1 MDREARI
8 AWLVDHNQRPRHRGR
23 LPDADARV
31 PGGNPGCG
39 DVITMYVKANDGE
52 DRVAA
57 VSFEGVGC
65 TLSQAA
71 ASILAERMNRQKPT
85 FNEVLGFS
93 YEQMLDLLGRDIA
106 ASRPQCATLA
116 LGTLK
121 GAVKTVEMNRKLRA
135 AGHTDDEIAQL
146 RRAIAAQAEGTGLVI
161 GEGAERAALSGDRTQ
176 EPVSRAGPAAALQ
189 RERSRRAR

>member
-1 MDREARI
+1 MDQETRI
-8 AWLVDHNQRPRHRGR
+8 AWLVDHFKRPRHRGK

-39 DVITMYVKANDGE
+39 DIITMYLKGQDGE

-71 ASILAERMNRQKPT
+71 ASILAERINRQQPT
-85 FNEVLGFS
+85 FAEVLDFA
-93 YEQMLDLLGRDIA
+93 YEEMLDLLGRGIA

-135 AGHTDDEIAQL
+135 AGRSDAEIAEL
-146 RRAIAAQAEGTGLVI
+146 RRAVAEQAAGTGLVI
-161 GEGAERAALSGDRTQ
+161 GDGAERAAK
-176 EPVSRAGPAAALQ
+176 VV
-189 RERSRRAR
+189 

>member
-1 MDREARI
+1 VDRETRV
-8 AWLVDHNQRPRHRGR
+8 AWLVDHYRRPRHRGT
-23 LPDADARV
+23 LSDADARV

-39 DVITMYVKANDGE
+39 DIITLYLKAQEGE

-71 ASILAERMNRQKPT
+71 ASILAERTNRLKPT
-85 FNEVLGFS
+85 FGEILEFS
-93 YEQMLDLLGRDIA
+93 YEEMLDLLGRGIA

-116 LGTLK
+116 LGALK

-135 AGHTDDEIAQL
+135 AGHTDQEIAEL
-146 RRAIAAQAEGTGLVI
+146 RRAVAAQAQGTGLVI
-161 GEGAERAALSGDRTQ
+161 GEGAERAAG
-176 EPVSRAGPAAALQ
+176 AALT
-189 RERSRRAR
+189 R

>member
-1 MDREARI
+1 VDREARV
-8 AWLVDHNQRPRHRGR
+8 AWLVDHYQRPRHRGK

-39 DVITMYVKANDGE
+39 DIITMYLKGQDGE

-71 ASILAERMNRQKPT
+71 ASILAERINRQQPT
-85 FNEVLGFS
+85 FAEVLDFS
-93 YEQMLDLLGRDIA
+93 YEEMLDLLGRGIA
-106 ASRPQCATLA
+106 SSRPQCATLA

-135 AGHTDDEIAQL
+135 AGRSDEEIREL

-161 GEGAERAALSGDRTQ
+161 GEGAEQAATKPHIASM
-176 EPVSRAGPAAALQ
+176 
-189 RERSRRAR
+189 

>member
-1 MDREARI
+1 VDRETRI
-8 AWLVDHNQRPRHRGR
+8 AWLVDHNQRPRYRGN

-39 DVITMYVKANDGE
+39 DVITMYLKAKEGE

-71 ASILAERMNRQKPT
+71 ASILAERTNRLTPT
-85 FNEVLGFS
+85 FAEVLTFS
-93 YEQMLDLLGRDIA
+93 YEEMLDLLGRGIA

-135 AGHTDDEIAQL
+135 AGHTDAQIAEL
-146 RRAIAAQAEGTGLVI
+146 RRAIAAQAEGTGLLI
-161 GEGAERAALSGDRTQ
+161 GEGAEQAAL
-176 EPVSRAGPAAALQ
+176 AGAAPLPDVLVGP
-189 RERSRRAR
+189 

>member
-1 MDREARI
+1 MDREARV
-8 AWLVDHNQRPRHRGR
+8 AWLVDHYQRPRHRGK

-39 DVITMYVKANDGE
+39 DIITMYLKGQDGE

-71 ASILAERMNRQKPT
+71 ASILAERINRQQPT
-85 FNEVLGFS
+85 FAEVLDFS
-93 YEQMLDLLGRDIA
+93 YEEMLDLLGRGIA
-106 ASRPQCATLA
+106 SSRPQCATLA

-135 AGHTDDEIAQL
+135 AGRSDEEIREL

-161 GEGAERAALSGDRTQ
+161 GVGAEQAATKPHIASM
-176 EPVSRAGPAAALQ
+176 
-189 RERSRRAR
+189 

>member
-1 MDREARI
+1 VDQETRV
-8 AWLVDHNQRPRHRGR
+8 AWLVDHYQRPRHRGR
-23 LPDADARV
+23 LRDADAHV

-39 DVITMYVKANDGE
+39 DIITMYVKAQPGE
-52 DRVAA
+52 DRVAE

-71 ASILAERMNRQKPT
+71 ASILAERINQDHPT
-85 FNEVLGFS
+85 FAAVLDFS
-93 YEQMLDLLGRDIA
+93 YEDMLDLLGRGIA

-135 AGHTDDEIAQL
+135 AGHTDAEIADL
-146 RRAIAAQAEGTGLVI
+146 RRAVAAQGQGTGLVI
-161 GEGAERAALSGDRTQ
+161 GDGAERAATAPR
-176 EPVSRAGPAAALQ
+176 
-189 RERSRRAR
+189 